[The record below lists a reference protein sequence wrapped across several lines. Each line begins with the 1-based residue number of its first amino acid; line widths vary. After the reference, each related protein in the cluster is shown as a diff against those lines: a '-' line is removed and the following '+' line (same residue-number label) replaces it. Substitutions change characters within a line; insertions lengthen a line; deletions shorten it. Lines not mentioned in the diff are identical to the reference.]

1 MAKAA
6 GNLNSFDSKY
16 RSTGWI
22 DLSTARSIMESFLR
36 ITDIELTTFDDD
48 EQVFGTKNVTACAD
62 YLHDLEVREVA
73 VKMGERGCMTF
84 SPEHQV
90 MTATTPHKPFDT
102 TKPSGSFNLT

>member
-36 ITDIELTTFDDD
+36 ITDITIPTLDSDT
-48 EQVFGTKNVTACAD
+48 QLFGINKATAFAD
-62 YLHDLEVREVA
+62 YLHDLEVIEVSVTWVNEA
-73 VKMGERGCMTF
+73 
-84 SPEHQV
+84 
-90 MTATTPHKPFDT
+90 A
-102 TKPSGSFNLT
+102 